1 LIYLRRD
8 VFEAPLITV
17 KSSLQIHVDPFYALQ
32 VLVVHVAQEVVLAA
46 VVAGEEEVAVALVE
60 DFGSDDGQVDAI
72 PDRRDLADQGA
83 QIQDP
88 SVEVHVVAFAEVD
101 LGVVRRLLVGKGL
114 CSHQIVAAA
123 GAVAAELD
131 AVDVVDVGF
140 ADAVDAVGAV
150 GAAGAAGADDVAGAE
165 LVVVQQSVLH
175 AVTCIEHELRQ
186 HDGVLQPV
194 LLLHELCPLLL
205 LLYGGPTIPPYS

>member
-1 LIYLRRD
+1 
-8 VFEAPLITV
+8 V
-17 KSSLQIHVDPFYALQ
+17 
-32 VLVVHVAQEVVLAA
+32 VLVVHVAQEAVPAA
-46 VVAGEEEVAVALVE
+46 VVAVEEAVAVALVE

-123 GAVAAELD
+123 GAVAAEHD
-131 AVDVVDVGF
+131 AVDAVDVGF
-140 ADAVDAVGAV
+140 ADAVDAVGVAD
-150 GAAGAAGADDVAGAE
+150 ADDVAAAE
-165 LVVVQQSVLH
+165 LVVVQQSALH
-175 AVTCIEHELRQ
+175 AATYIEHELRQ
-186 HDGVLQPV
+186 HDGVLQPAI
-194 LLLHELCPLLL
+194 LLHEPCPLPL